1 MLTRDRGHSLSVAV
15 VSLIVNILILVIV
28 VIIVMMMVVVMMMV
42 ALTIVAIDP
51 HGIGWRDRQQAET
64 MQDVRLL
71 ERELHVVS
79 AKVDQTRLGLLAN
92 DLDVGIDAAPVATS
106 VGVADT
112 QNVLHALENRFGSR
126 GVGRVKHAAHWS
138 DTSV

>member
-28 VIIVMMMVVVMMMV
+28 VIIVMMMVVVMMV

-51 HGIGWRDRQQAET
+51 HGIGRRDRQQAEA

-92 DLDVGIDAAPVATS
+92 DLDVWIDTAPVATS
-106 VGVADT
+106 IGVADT